1 MLVIGILIGLVVGAA
16 VAAAWWSRREAVL
29 RARLQA
35 AEREVEVVHATR
47 EQFSAEFRAIS
58 GEALGPAVEQLVKL
72 STEQRRADA
81 AEMKRMVD
89 PVLESSRRVADGV
102 QKIERQRSRADGE
115 LTQMLRG
122 LSEGVTGLRSET
134 GNLVSALR
142 RPQTRGSWG
151 EMQLRRAVE
160 MAGMLEHCDFVE
172 QQTVDGADGRL
183 RPDLVVRLPGERV
196 IVVDSKVPL
205 DAYLS
210 ATETDDEAQRAGHL
224 RRHARQVRDH
234 VTKLAAKNYAREF
247 ASPEMVVMFIPNEGM
262 HHAALQEDATLLE
275 FGTEQHV
282 LIATPT
288 TLIALLQ
295 AAYYGW
301 RQEHIAESARDIADA
316 GRELHQRVGVFLSA
330 FHKVGRGLASATEA
344 FNSAVGSMEARV
356 LPSLRRMADAG
367 ADSGRELQS
376 PSPIDSTPRLI
387 NAPELVLSVDDEIA
401 ELVAKPSGQ
410 IIVRAVPDEPA

>member
-1 MLVIGILIGLVVGAA
+1 MLAIGIVIGLAVGAA
-16 VAAAWWSRREAVL
+16 LVSAWASRRGAVL
-29 RARLQA
+29 RTRLEAAR
-35 AEREVEVVHATR
+35 REIEIVRGTR

-58 GEALGPAVEQLVKL
+58 GEALAPAVEQLVAL
-72 STEQRRADA
+72 SAEQRRADS
-81 AEMKRMVD
+81 AEIKRMVD
-89 PVLESSRRVADGV
+89 PVLESSRRVAEGV
-102 QKIERQRSRADGE
+102 QKIERERSRADGE

-122 LSEGVTGLRSET
+122 LGETVTGLRSET

-172 QQTVDGADGRL
+172 QQTVDGAEGRL
-183 RPDLVVRLPGERV
+183 RPDLIVRLPGERV

-210 ATETDDEAQRAGHL
+210 ATETEDESERAAHL

-234 VTKLAAKNYAREF
+234 VTKLASKNYAREF
-247 ASPEMVVMFIPNEGM
+247 ASPEMVVMFIPNDAM
-262 HHAALQEDATLLE
+262 HLAALQEDASLLE

-301 RQEHIAESARDIADA
+301 RQEHIAESAREIADA
-316 GRELHQRVGVFLSA
+316 GRELHQRVGVFLGA

-344 FNSAVGSMEARV
+344 FNGAVGSLEARV
-356 LPSLRRMADAG
+356 LPSLRRMSDAG
-367 ADSGRELQS
+367 ADSGRELDS
-376 PSPIDSTPRLI
+376 PAPIDSAPRLVS
-387 NAPELVLSVDDEIA
+387 APELVVSVDDEIA
-401 ELVAKPSGQ
+401 ELVAKPGA
-410 IIVRAVPDEPA
+410 IVVRAVPDEPA